1 MILNLQER
9 TQQLEDSEA
18 NQYKSNSLKMICI
31 IQKSFYPL
39 NLSNFN
45 KSINLIV

>member
-18 NQYKSNSLKMICI
+18 NQYKLNSLKMICT
-31 IQKSFYPL
+31 IQKSFYRL
-39 NLSNFN
+39 NLFNFN